1 MVKSD
6 AKVERFADADALAGA
21 LAAEIAARLTRA
33 TASRGRASL
42 LVSGGHSPIRLFG
55 VLRKQA
61 LDWARVVIA
70 LADERW
76 VDTAKPESNERLVR
90 EGLLREKAAAARLIG
105 LKNSAPS
112 PLLGAD
118 AAWEGLAEVPRPFDV
133 TVLGMGGDG
142 HTASLIPGS
151 PGLRAALDPSA
162 PAACVAMWSPTAPH
176 ERLSLNL
183 SALLDSRHV
192 SLLILGGQKLRTYGM
207 ACSGGSLEEMPIRG
221 ILHQQRVPVGIFWA
235 PTTDAKAAI
244 GGSAG

>member
-1 MVKSD
+1 MVNSNG
-6 AKVERFADADALAGA
+6 KVERFADADALAGV
-21 LAAEIAARLTRA
+21 LAREIAARLARA
-33 TASRGRASL
+33 IASRARASL

-55 VLRKQA
+55 QLRRQE
-61 LDWARVVIA
+61 LDWTRVVIA

-76 VDTAKPESNERLVR
+76 VDSADPGSNERLVR
-90 EGLLREKAAAARLIG
+90 EELLRENAAVAQLIG

-133 TVLGMGGDG
+133 TVLGMGKDG
-142 HTASLIPGS
+142 HTASLFPGS

-162 PAACVAMWSPTAPH
+162 PAACVAMWSRTVPH
-176 ERLSLNL
+176 ARLSLNL

-192 SLLILGGQKLRTYGM
+192 SVLILGGEKLRTYEL
-207 ACSGGSLEEMPIRG
+207 AHSGGSVAEMPIRG

-235 PTTDAKAAI
+235 PTTNAKSMS
-244 GGSAG
+244 GESAG